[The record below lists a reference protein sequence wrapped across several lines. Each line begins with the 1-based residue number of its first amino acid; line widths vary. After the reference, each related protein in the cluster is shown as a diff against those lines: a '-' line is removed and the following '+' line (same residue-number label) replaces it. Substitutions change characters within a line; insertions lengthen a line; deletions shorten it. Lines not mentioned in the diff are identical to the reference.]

1 MSEDE
6 RLRKKVKEKG
16 WVVIPNTHEDD
27 GGNRVHDT
35 LFSPV
40 TTQNKSER
48 VSIRM
53 SAVEKEWLEE
63 VASNKNSSTSEIIRD
78 ALNIYKKYVEG
89 EGHV

>member
-16 WVVIPNTHEDD
+16 WVIIPDAHEDD
-27 GGNRVHDT
+27 GANRVHDT

-53 SAVEKEWLEE
+53 SVVEKEWLEE
-63 VASNKNSSTSEIIRD
+63 VASNKKSSTSEIIRD